1 MGYVITNVRVLD
13 GTGGAPFP
21 GTVRV
26 DGNRIVE
33 VTRGAGSAPP
43 AGASVL
49 DGAGVAF
56 GEVSDDHHV
65 LAVAGWHAE
74 GFGELA

>member
-21 GTVRV
+21 GTVRI

-33 VTRGAGSAPP
+33 CMIMKDGTLHKSPELTAPGSTGAR
-43 AGASVL
+43 
-49 DGAGVAF
+49 AF
-56 GEVSDDHHV
+56 
-65 LAVAGWHAE
+65 A
-74 GFGELA
+74 

>member
-49 DGAGVAF
+49 DGAGAMLMP
-56 GEVSDDHHV
+56 GLIECMIMKDGALHKSP
-65 LAVAGWHAE
+65 
-74 GFGELA
+74 